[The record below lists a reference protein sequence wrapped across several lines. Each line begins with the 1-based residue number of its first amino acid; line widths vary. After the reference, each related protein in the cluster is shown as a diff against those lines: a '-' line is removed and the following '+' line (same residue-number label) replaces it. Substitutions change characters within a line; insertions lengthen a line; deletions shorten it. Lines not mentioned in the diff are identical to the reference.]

1 MIRLKAES
9 SVLSKIDPWV
19 LKFKEFQESVN
30 DSSSLTEQERNSGAS
45 KFQEHLSH
53 FLFSPLGAK
62 YRSLFKFEGELACG
76 RPAPHVIVSA
86 VDFQFAGFLSAKEW
100 VPGMERLQNI
110 VDEANITSHDGSPA
124 IYNVSPFYA
133 NWLADKVIE
142 QELFQNLGCAIAA
155 IFITVLL
162 FLASLRGALLVIFCV
177 VSTITEVAGFMHLWG
192 LTMNVLTC
200 MTLVI
205 SVGLCVDFSAHIVHF
220 FLAAS
225 GSLDEKVETTMTRV
239 GPAVFNGGL
248 STLLAFILLST
259 SRSYVF
265 LSFFKVFTLLL
276 DIFADLSCSDLLP
289 YLCAWSVPR
298 LACLASFAGLVWTT
312 LSPTSY
318 SN

>member
-1 MIRLKAES
+1 MVRLEAET
-9 SVLSKIDPWV
+9 SVLSKIDPWI
-19 LKFKEFQESVN
+19 LKFNEFQQSVN
-30 DSSSLTEQERNSGAS
+30 DSNSQSNEA
-45 KFQEHLSH
+45 FQENLSH

-62 YRSLFKFEGELACG
+62 YRGLFEFEGDLTCG
-76 RPAPHVIVSA
+76 QPAPQVIVSA
-86 VDFQFAGFLSAKEW
+86 VDFQFAGFRSAKEW
-100 VPGMERLQNI
+100 VPGMERLQEM

-155 IFITVLL
+155 IFVTVLL

-225 GSLDEKVETTMTRV
+225 GTRHSRVETTMIRV

-248 STLLAFILLST
+248 STLLAFVLLST

-265 LSFFKVFTLLL
+265 LSFFKVCFFFQG
-276 DIFADLSCSDLLP
+276 I
-289 YLCAWSVPR
+289 LC
-298 LACLASFAGLVWTT
+298 
-312 LSPTSY
+312 
-318 SN
+318 

>member
-1 MIRLKAES
+1 MDKLEALLIRLKAES

-19 LKFKEFQESVN
+19 LKFKEFEQSVN
-30 DSSSLTEQERNSGAS
+30 DSSSPTEQDRSVS

-62 YRSLFKFEGELACG
+62 YRSLFKFEGDLTCG
-76 RPAPHVIVSA
+76 QPAPEVIVSA
-86 VDFQFAGFLSAKEW
+86 VDFQFAGFRSAKEW
-100 VPGMERLQNI
+100 VPGMERLQQL

-124 IYNVSPFYA
+124 IYNVSPFYP

-142 QELFQNLGCAIAA
+142 QEVFQNLGCAVAA

-162 FLASLRGALLVIFCV
+162 FLASLRGALLVLFCV

-225 GSLDEKVETTMTRV
+225 GSRDSRVEATMTRV

-265 LSFFKVFTLLL
+265 LSFFKVYLL
-276 DIFADLSCSDLLP
+276 S
-289 YLCAWSVPR
+289 
-298 LACLASFAGLVWTT
+298 
-312 LSPTSY
+312 
-318 SN
+318 

>member
-1 MIRLKAES
+1 MHKMLKKFMFISRQLDYPANIDKLEALMIRLKAES

-19 LKFKEFQESVN
+19 LKFKEFQQSVN
-30 DSSSLTEQERNSGAS
+30 ESSSLTEQARST

-62 YRSLFKFEGELACG
+62 YRSLFKFESELACG
-76 RPAPHVIVSA
+76 HPAPQVIVSA

-100 VPGMERLQNI
+100 VPGMERLQKM
-110 VDEANITSHDGSPA
+110 VDEANITTHDGSPA

-177 VSTITEVAGFMHLWG
+177 VSTITEVAGFMHLLIIILLIIIILTITKVAGFMHLWG

-205 SVGLCVDFSAHIVHF
+205 STG
-220 FLAAS
+220 AANININIDRAYRTP
-225 GSLDEKVETTMTRV
+225 LH
-239 GPAVFNGGL
+239 A
-248 STLLAFILLST
+248 
-259 SRSYVF
+259 
-265 LSFFKVFTLLL
+265 
-276 DIFADLSCSDLLP
+276 
-289 YLCAWSVPR
+289 
-298 LACLASFAGLVWTT
+298 
-312 LSPTSY
+312 
-318 SN
+318 

>member
-1 MIRLKAES
+1 MIRLKAET

-19 LKFKEFQESVN
+19 LKFKEFQQSFN
-30 DSSSLTEQERNSGAS
+30 DSSSPREQETSV
-45 KFQEHLSH
+45 KFQEHLAH

-62 YRSLFKFEGELACG
+62 YRSLFKFEGDLTCG
-76 RPAPHVIVSA
+76 QPAPEVIVSA

-100 VPGMERLQNI
+100 VPGMERLQQI
-110 VDEANITSHDGSPA
+110 VDEANITAYDGFPA
-124 IYNVSPFYA
+124 IYNDSPFYA

-200 MTLVI
+200 MTIVI

-220 FLAAS
+220 FLAAT
-225 GSLDEKVETTMTRV
+225 GSRDSRVEETMTRV

-248 STLLAFILLST
+248 STLLAFVLLST

-265 LSFFKVFTLLL
+265 LSFFKVYVLL
-276 DIFADLSCSDLLP
+276 
-289 YLCAWSVPR
+289 
-298 LACLASFAGLVWTT
+298 
-312 LSPTSY
+312 
-318 SN
+318 